1 MHKEA
6 QLFRKHMDNKSFNV
20 FLDER
25 GKRFSSIEFSNFI
38 SQLQNRSTKQ
48 LNMIIGGA
56 YGFED
61 NFLSKSD
68 FRLSLSRMTLPH
80 DLCRLVLLEQVY
92 RAFTLLN
99 NEKYHHN

>member
-20 FLDER
+20 LLDER
-25 GKRFSSIEFSNFI
+25 GKRFSSTEFSNFI
-38 SQLQNRSTKQ
+38 SQWQNRSTKQ

-56 YGFED
+56 YGFDEQL
-61 NFLSKSD
+61 FPMSD
-68 FRLSLSRMTLPH
+68 FRLSLSKMTLPH

-92 RAFTLLN
+92 RAYTILN
-99 NEKYHHN
+99 NEKYHHV